1 MSAKPAPTGAFPR
14 PDYAALTR
22 YAPDR
27 IAVDV
32 DLSDNTNL
40 WGTHPAALEVIRGAD
55 TDLLARYPVLYA
67 DGLREAAAARFG
79 VEPDQVTTGAGS
91 DDVLD
96 SLWRAVAEH
105 GGTVRYPGPTFSMI
119 EPFCAMN
126 GRVAEEVPWSAAMD
140 DPGRL
145 VTPETVL
152 VYVCRPNNPT
162 GAHPVEDWVEGLL
175 EAAGEDGPVVL
186 FDEAYGD
193 FSGDSLARRV
203 VRHPRAMVART
214 FSKAY
219 GLAGLRVGLGIGASG
234 LIGEVEKSRGPYKV
248 SRLAEA
254 AATAA
259 LADRSGWV
267 ERVVDE
273 VVENRTRL
281 TAELESR
288 GYTPFPSQANF
299 LLVPVPAGEAKP
311 RSDALR
317 THGVSVRPFRQCVEI
332 GDALRVTVGP
342 WPLMER
348 FLEALD
354 RTA

>member
-1 MSAKPAPTGAFPR
+1 
-14 PDYAALTR
+14 
-22 YAPDR
+22 
-27 IAVDV
+27 V

-40 WGTHPAALEVIRGAD
+40 WGTHPAAMEVVRNAD
-55 TDLLARYPVLYA
+55 TDLLARYPVLYSDA
-67 DGLREAAAARFG
+67 LREAAAARFG
-79 VEPDQVTTGAGS
+79 VQPEQVTTGAGS

-105 GGTVRYPGPTFSMI
+105 GGTVCYPGPTFSMI

-126 GRVAEEVPWSAAMD
+126 GRVPVEVPWDRAAD

-145 VTPETVL
+145 IDADTVL

-162 GAHPVEDWVEGLL
+162 GAFPEAAWVEALL
-175 EAAGEDGPVVL
+175 EAAGEDGPVIL

-193 FSGDSLARRV
+193 FAGESLARTV
-203 VRHPRAMVART
+203 VEHPRAMVART

-219 GLAGLRVGLGIGASG
+219 GLAGLRVGLGIGGAD
-234 LIGEVEKSRGPYKV
+234 LVGEVEKSRGPYKV

-259 LADRSGWV
+259 LRDDSGWV
-267 ERVVDE
+267 EGIVAE
-273 VVENRTRL
+273 TLANRERL
-281 TAELESR
+281 VGCLRERGCAPLPSR
-288 GYTPFPSQANF
+288 ANF
-299 LLVPVPAGEAKP
+299 VLVPVPAGQAKP

-317 THGVSVRPFRQCVEI
+317 THGVSVRPFAACVGI
-332 GDALRVTVGP
+332 GDALRVSVGP

-348 FLEALD
+348 FLEAWD
-354 RTA
+354 RTS

>member
-1 MSAKPAPTGAFPR
+1 MTPNPTPTGAFPR
-14 PDYAALTR
+14 PDYRALTR

-27 IAVDV
+27 TPVPV

-40 WGTHPAALEVIRGAD
+40 WGTHPASLEVIRGAD

-67 DGLREAAAARFG
+67 DALREAAAARFG
-79 VEPDQVTTGAGS
+79 VNPDQVTTGAGS

-126 GRVAEEVPWSAAMD
+126 GRVGEEVPWSAAMD
-140 DPGRL
+140 DPARL
-145 VTPETVL
+145 VTPDTVL

-162 GAHPVEDWVEGLL
+162 GSHPEAAWVEALL
-175 EAAGEDGPVVL
+175 KAAGEDGPVVL

-203 VRHPRAMVART
+203 VEHPRAMVART

-219 GLAGLRVGLGIGASG
+219 GLAGLRVGLGIGATD

-254 AATAA
+254 AAVAA
-259 LADRSGWV
+259 MGDASGWV
-267 ERVVDE
+267 EGIVDE
-273 VVENRTRL
+273 VVENRARL
-281 TAELESR
+281 AGELERR
-288 GYTPFPSQANF
+288 GYTPLPSAANF
-299 LLVPVPAGEAKP
+299 LLVPVPQGEAKP

-317 THGVSVRPFRQCVEI
+317 THGVSVRPFRDCLEL

-348 FLEALD
+348 FLEAWD